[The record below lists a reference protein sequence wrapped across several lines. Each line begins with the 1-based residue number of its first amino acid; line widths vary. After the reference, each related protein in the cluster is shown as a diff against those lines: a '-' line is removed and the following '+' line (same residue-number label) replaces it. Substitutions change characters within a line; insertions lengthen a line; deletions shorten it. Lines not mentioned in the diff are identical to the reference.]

1 MRGEVDGTLTDF
13 AIFGGVGS
21 DVETV
26 FGGLEWEGAVVEMSD
41 YRVHVNIWESRPNAK
56 CGGKTGT
63 AMTEVAPYS
72 EAH

>member
-41 YRVHVNIWESRPNAK
+41 CRVHVNIWES
-56 CGGKTGT
+56 
-63 AMTEVAPYS
+63 TEREMWRARKQVRQ
-72 EAH
+72 